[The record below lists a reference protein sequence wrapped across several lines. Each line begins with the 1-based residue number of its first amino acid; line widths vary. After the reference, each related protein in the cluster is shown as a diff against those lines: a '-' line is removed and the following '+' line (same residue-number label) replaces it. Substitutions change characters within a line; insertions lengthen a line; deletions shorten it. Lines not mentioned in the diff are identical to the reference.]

1 MDFETIMKTKV
12 LEAWQ
17 VLLMSKGT
25 VNARLSNHDQP
36 EHGEPRAWV
45 ELTAHHT
52 GDGIQWY
59 RLIFHNCRVIV
70 RSFARVN
77 HPEAPEWDFEG
88 SFSMGWSRWDF
99 DFALAGYEKAKS
111 FIDKINAEE
120 PWGDEPRG

>member
-1 MDFETIMKTKV
+1 MDFETIMKTNV

-17 VLLMSKGT
+17 VLLMSQGT

-59 RLIFHNCRVIV
+59 RLIFHNCRVV
-70 RSFARVN
+70 
-77 HPEAPEWDFEG
+77 EAPEWDFEG

-99 DFALAGYEKAKS
+99 DFALAWYEKAKS

-120 PWGDEPRG
+120 PWAEDDLQV

>member
-1 MDFETIMKTKV
+1 MEMDFETIMKTNV

-25 VNARLSNHDQP
+25 VNARLSNHGQP

-52 GDGIQWY
+52 GEGIQWY
-59 RLIFHNCRVIV
+59 RLIFHNCRAVEV
-70 RSFARVN
+70 
-77 HPEAPEWDFEG
+77 PE
-88 SFSMGWSRWDF
+88 WDF
-99 DFALAGYEKAKS
+99 DFALAGYENAKD

-120 PWGDEPRG
+120 PWNEDDLQV